1 MTERTM
7 FVFPANAP
15 AAPASV
21 DAALA
26 GKRAGETHPTGWWLF
41 WALVL
46 PTCWVP
52 LIPLISHAIRKPEP
66 RVLTPGLPEQ
76 DYARYCDAYG
86 DAAKRKRNRAA
97 WLGYGIGVAIGIG
110 AWALLSTL
118 EELGTQGLLR

>member
-7 FVFPANAP
+7 FVFPAHSP
-15 AAPASV
+15 AGSAGV
-21 DAALA
+21 DAGLA
-26 GKRAGETHPTGWWLF
+26 GKQTGETHPTGWWLF

-66 RVLTPGLPEQ
+66 RVPTPGLSEQ
-76 DYARYCDAYG
+76 DYARFRDAYG

-97 WLGYGIGVAIGIG
+97 WLGYGIGLAIGIG
-110 AWALLSTL
+110 AWAVLSTL
-118 EELGTQGLLR
+118 GELETLGLLQ

>member
-7 FVFPANAP
+7 FVFPANSP
-15 AAPASV
+15 ADRTGL

-26 GKRAGETHPTGWWLF
+26 GKQMGEAHPTGWWLF

-46 PTCWVP
+46 PSCWVP
-52 LIPLISHAIRKPEP
+52 VIPLVSHAIRKPEP
-66 RVLTPGLPEQ
+66 RVLTPGLPEK

-97 WLGYGIGVAIGIG
+97 WLGYGIGVAVGIG
-110 AWALLSTL
+110 AWAFLSALGAL
-118 EELGTQGLLR
+118 EAQGHLP